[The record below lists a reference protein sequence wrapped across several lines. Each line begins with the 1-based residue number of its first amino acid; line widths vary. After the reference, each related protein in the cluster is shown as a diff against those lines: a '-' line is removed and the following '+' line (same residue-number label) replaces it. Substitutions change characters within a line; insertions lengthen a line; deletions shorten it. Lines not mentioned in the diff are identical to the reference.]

1 MFKKYAKKI
10 KYIEW
15 SHILKLISGL
25 VFKRQIV
32 INGLNSG
39 KSIEKIMEK
48 ACLEKDIYNIKEVPK
63 NLMVSSVDLDDGT
76 VYIFTSLPNQTKETR
91 QNYSNHVQY
100 IYDAP
105 IAKVVRASCSFPGVF
120 SPCNYQNRKL
130 VDGGIRENVPWKEL
144 KENGV
149 DKVISIVFPKKLKC
163 KENKNIIDVI
173 SGSIELM
180 GQELS
185 NYELVGADYL
195 LKINAINTPLLD
207 TSKMEYFYQ
216 IGYEE
221 TKKKIKEINFIL

>member
-1 MFKKYAKKI
+1 
-10 KYIEW
+10 
-15 SHILKLISGL
+15 
-25 VFKRQIV
+25 
-32 INGLNSG
+32 
-39 KSIEKIMEK
+39 
-48 ACLEKDIYNIKEVPK
+48 
-63 NLMVSSVDLDDGT
+63 MVSSVDLDDGT

-149 DKVISIVFPKKLKC
+149 DKVISIVFPKKLKS